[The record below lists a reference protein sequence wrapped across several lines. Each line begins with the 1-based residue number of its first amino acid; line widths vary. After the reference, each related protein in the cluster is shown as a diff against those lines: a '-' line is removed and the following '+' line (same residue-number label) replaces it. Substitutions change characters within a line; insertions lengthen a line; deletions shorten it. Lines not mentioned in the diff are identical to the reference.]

1 MSFQLVFSHRLGTC
15 FEVILHMCDSYI
27 SLLAQMGLAK
37 DTEAHGFVLLL
48 PVQLN
53 AYGPISHTFDGLT
66 SPMFESNNYPKL
78 VGDALG

>member
-1 MSFQLVFSHRLGTC
+1 
-15 FEVILHMCDSYI
+15 
-27 SLLAQMGLAK
+27 MGLAK